1 MSTQNISLT
10 PIGKVN
16 SPYKQKFVI
25 PRQAN
30 LAHAAIGIIEL
41 NKEFT
46 DFDCLRGIDQFS
58 HLWIIYFLHE
68 TAPQG
73 WAPTVQP
80 PRLGGKKKVGVFSSR
95 AAFRP
100 NPIGISAV
108 KYIEHFRKN
117 RSLHIK
123 ISGMDLLDGTP
134 VLDIKPYIPYADSIP
149 NADGGYASEK
159 PKQGLIVEFSDAA
172 EKKISAFEAERE
184 NLRSLI
190 VQVLSLDPRP
200 AWGINTLDQK
210 QYGATIFDI
219 NIKFQVHGEAV
230 LVTEL
235 HQLQQGS

>member
-1 MSTQNISLT
+1 M
-10 PIGKVN
+10 
-16 SPYKQKFVI
+16 
-25 PRQAN
+25 
-30 LAHAAIGIIEL
+30 
-41 NKEFT
+41 
-46 DFDCLRGIDQFS
+46 
-58 HLWIIYFLHE
+58 
-68 TAPQG
+68 
-73 WAPTVQP
+73 QP

-108 KYIEHFRKN
+108 KYIEHFKKN
-117 RSLHIK
+117 GSICIK

-159 PKQGLIVEFSDAA
+159 PKKRLSVEFLDNA
-172 EKKISAFEAERE
+172 EKKLITLETKRE

-190 VQVLSLDPRP
+190 EQVLSLDPRP
-200 AWGINTLDQK
+200 AWEINTPDQK
-210 QYGATIFDI
+210 QYGATLFDI

-230 LVTEL
+230 LVKEL

>member
-30 LAHAAIGIIEL
+30 LADAAIGIIEL

-134 VLDIKPYIPYADSIP
+134 VLDIKPYIPYADSIS

-159 PKQGLIVEFSDAA
+159 PKQGLSVEFSDNA
-172 EKKISAFEAERE
+172 EKKLITLETKRE

-190 VQVLSLDPRP
+190 EQVLSLDPRP
-200 AWGINTLDQK
+200 AWEINTPGQK
-210 QYGATIFDI
+210 QYGATLFDI
-219 NIKFQVHGEAV
+219 NIKFHVHGDAV
-230 LVTEL
+230 LVKEL
-235 HQLQQGS
+235 HQLQQDS

>member
-30 LAHAAIGIIEL
+30 LADAAIGIIEL
-41 NKEFT
+41 NKDFT
-46 DFDCLRGIDQFS
+46 DFDCLRGIDQFT
-58 HLWIIYFLHE
+58 HLWIVYFLHE
-68 TAPQG
+68 TASQG

-108 KYIEHFRKN
+108 KYIEHFKKD
-117 RSLHIK
+117 RSIHIK

-149 NADGGYASEK
+149 TAGGGYASEK
-159 PKQGLIVEFSDAA
+159 PKQVLIVEFSDSA
-172 EKKISAFEAERE
+172 EKKLSAFEAERE

-190 VQVLSLDPRP
+190 TQVLSLDPRP
-200 AWGINTLDQK
+200 AWEINTLDQR

-219 NIKFQVHGEAV
+219 NIKFQIHGEAV

-235 HQLQQGS
+235 QQLRQGS

>member
-30 LAHAAIGIIEL
+30 LANAATGIIEL

-46 DFDCLRGIDQFS
+46 DFDCLRGIDQFT

-68 TAPQG
+68 TASLD
-73 WAPTVQP
+73 WTPTVQP

-108 KYIEHFRKN
+108 KYIEHFKKN
-117 RSLHIK
+117 GSIYIK

-149 NADGGYASEK
+149 SADGGYASEK
-159 PKQGLIVEFSDAA
+159 PKQRLSVEFLDNA
-172 EKKISAFEAERE
+172 EKKLITLETKRE

-190 VQVLSLDPRP
+190 EQVLSLDPRP
-200 AWGINTLDQK
+200 AWEINTPGQK
-210 QYGATIFDI
+210 QYGATLFDI
-219 NIKFQVHGEAV
+219 NIKFHVHGDAV
-230 LVTEL
+230 LVKEL
-235 HQLQQGS
+235 HQLQQDS

>member
-30 LAHAAIGIIEL
+30 LASAAIGTIEL

-46 DFDCLRGIDQFS
+46 DFDCLRGMNQFT
-58 HLWIIYFLHE
+58 HLWVIYFLHK
-68 TAPQG
+68 TASQG
-73 WAPTVQP
+73 WSATVQP

-108 KYIEHFRKN
+108 KYIEHFKKD
-117 RSLHIK
+117 RSIYIK

-134 VLDIKPYIPYADSIP
+134 VLDIKPYIPYADSLP
-149 NADGGYASEK
+149 NANGGYASEK
-159 PKQGLIVEFSDAA
+159 PEKRLSVEFSDYA
-172 EKKISAFEAERE
+172 EKKLRAFETERE
-184 NLRSLI
+184 NLRPLI
-190 VQVLSLDPRP
+190 MQVLSLDPRP
-200 AWGINTLDQK
+200 AWEINTPDPK
-210 QYGATIFDI
+210 QYGVALFDI

-230 LVTEL
+230 IVTAL
-235 HQLQQGS
+235 HQLHPSG

>member
-30 LAHAAIGIIEL
+30 LANAATGIIEL

-46 DFDCLRGIDQFS
+46 DFDCLRGIDQFT

-68 TAPQG
+68 TASLG
-73 WAPTVQP
+73 WTPTVQP

-108 KYIEHFRKN
+108 KYIEHFKKN
-117 RSLHIK
+117 GSICIK

-149 NADGGYASEK
+149 SADGGYASEK
-159 PKQGLIVEFSDAA
+159 PQQGLSVEFSDDA
-172 EKKISAFEAERE
+172 EKKLITLETKRE

-190 VQVLSLDPRP
+190 EQVLSLDPRP
-200 AWGINTLDQK
+200 AWEINTPGQK
-210 QYGATIFDI
+210 QYGATLFDI
-219 NIKFQVHGEAV
+219 NIKFHVHEETV
-230 LVTEL
+230 LVKEL
-235 HQLQQGS
+235 HQLQQDS

>member
-30 LAHAAIGIIEL
+30 LADAATGIIEL
-41 NKEFT
+41 NQEFT

-68 TAPQG
+68 TASQG

-108 KYIEHFRKN
+108 KYIEHFKKD
-117 RSLHIK
+117 RSIHIK

-159 PKQGLIVEFSDAA
+159 PKQGLIVEFSDDA

>member
-30 LAHAAIGIIEL
+30 LADAAIGIIEL
-41 NKEFT
+41 NKDFT
-46 DFDCLRGIDQFS
+46 DFDCLRGIDQFT

-108 KYIEHFRKN
+108 KYIEHFKKD

-123 ISGMDLLDGTP
+123 ISGMDILDGTP

-159 PKQGLIVEFSDAA
+159 PKQGLIVEFSDDA

>member
-30 LAHAAIGIIEL
+30 LADAAIGIIEL
-41 NKEFT
+41 NKDFT
-46 DFDCLRGIDQFS
+46 DFDCLRGIDQFT

-68 TAPQG
+68 TASQG

-108 KYIEHFRKN
+108 KYIEHFKKD

-123 ISGMDLLDGTP
+123 ISGMDILDGTP

-159 PKQGLIVEFSDAA
+159 PKQGLIVEFSDDA